1 MKVHCRKIKELA
13 HTNDKARQHTIDLM
27 QSEIEMQCWILLRY
41 LLTQK
46 RIALIFVVEN
56 YHGMTTC
63 RYWCFNYLNVPT
75 LKEKQYINPHDNSA
89 VLLCWR
95 ANWSILEKF
104 DLKDNWITYINETI
118 VVMSFSSPNYLSIC
132 PAKQQYRSYCEG
144 IFYQFSFTVKKV
156 IKPTIFHMQRKLMLL
171 LKYSLWV

>member
-1 MKVHCRKIKELA
+1 MWIKWKYSDKLWRTQFYFYILPIWWKKPGWIAELSTPVKKEINSKSLNWKFIAEA

-75 LKEKQYINPHDNSA
+75 LKEKQYINPS
-89 VLLCWR
+89 W
-95 ANWSILEKF
+95 
-104 DLKDNWITYINETI
+104 
-118 VVMSFSSPNYLSIC
+118 
-132 PAKQQYRSYCEG
+132 
-144 IFYQFSFTVKKV
+144 
-156 IKPTIFHMQRKLMLL
+156 
-171 LKYSLWV
+171 